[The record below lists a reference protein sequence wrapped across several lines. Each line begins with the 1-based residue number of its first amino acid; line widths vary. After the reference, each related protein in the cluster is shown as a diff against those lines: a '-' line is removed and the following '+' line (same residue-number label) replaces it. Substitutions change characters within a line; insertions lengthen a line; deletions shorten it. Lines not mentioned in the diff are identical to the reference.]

1 MRFFLLYIFFISL
14 PTASHAK
21 SETAFVAENPIIL
34 IARISVKPG
43 LVEEYLEIAEEVDK
57 KLKG

>member
-1 MRFFLLYIFFISL
+1 MRFFLLYVFFLSL
-14 PTASHAK
+14 PAASHAK
-21 SETAFVAENPIIL
+21 SETAFVGENPITL
-34 IARISVKPG
+34 IARISLKSG